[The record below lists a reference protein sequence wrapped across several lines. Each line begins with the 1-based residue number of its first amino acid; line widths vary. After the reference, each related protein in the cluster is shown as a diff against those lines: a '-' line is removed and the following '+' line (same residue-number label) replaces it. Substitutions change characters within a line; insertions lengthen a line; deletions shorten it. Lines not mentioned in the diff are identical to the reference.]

1 MRLHSM
7 GWVVAAGAA
16 YGDGGMRREQRAS
29 TLDLRL
35 RGSLDDSASLAG
47 LRVQVNED
55 LFDAGDFAAGENP
68 SLHLV
73 LPTSGEVRV
82 WVALWQ
88 GGVNV
93 SEGSVSWDVGRDWEW
108 TMDIQRSSD
117 DVFSACFGCT
127 GYSRIPIA
135 PQAQQ
140 EPDEA
145 LWVTWG
151 GKPRGSDIVF

>member
-1 MRLHSM
+1 M
-7 GWVVAAGAA
+7 
-16 YGDGGMRREQRAS
+16 
-29 TLDLRL
+29 
-35 RGSLDDSASLAG
+35 
-47 LRVQVNED
+47 
-55 LFDAGDFAAGENP
+55 
-68 SLHLV
+68 
-73 LPTSGEVRV
+73 

-88 GGVNV
+88 DGVNV
-93 SEGSVSWDVGRDWEW
+93 SEGSVRWDVGRDWEW

-117 DVFSACFGCT
+117 DVFSTCFGCT
-127 GYSRIPIA
+127 GYSRMPIA